1 MQHAET
7 FKTFLALQGRGYTQ
21 QIKNQMKRKTTMKY
35 NKEKEEEEEVQR
47 KQQEEYGFD
56 VDDDDFFTKDPKCEI
71 NGSVL
76 HMVEDRMC

>member
-1 MQHAET
+1 
-7 FKTFLALQGRGYTQ
+7 
-21 QIKNQMKRKTTMKY
+21 MKY
-35 NKEKEEEEEVQR
+35 NKEKEEEEVQR
-47 KQQEEYGFD
+47 KQQEEYGLD